1 VRYKNEAVHSPENS
15 KRGAKQGPEPKLP
28 GARVPFPATLG
39 SIGGATE
46 ADLRRAGQE
55 KQVQEAIGHFTRY
68 LRSERECYY
77 ADGRP
82 LGREWR
88 DMVEG
93 FFAEPLLD
101 SVRVLELK
109 GQRVSNPWFYPL
121 AKERGI
127 KHLPDLTHKA
137 TVTFL
142 DVVVFNGDFS
152 ARDLFHG
159 LVHAA
164 QVKVMGV
171 NEFTDLFVRGFLKA
185 RSYFLVPLKAHAFA
199 MDAKFAAN
207 PSQRFSVEEEIRHW
221 WCEGKY

>member
-1 VRYKNEAVHSPENS
+1 VRYKNEAIHSPGSS
-15 KRGAKQGPEPKLP
+15 KHNLDQKTPSEKLK
-28 GARVPFPATLG
+28 FPATLA
-39 SIGGATE
+39 SMGADE
-46 ADLRRAGQE
+46 AAFRHAGRE
-55 KQVQEAIGHFTRY
+55 KQVQEAIEHFTRY

-77 ADGRP
+77 TDGGP
-82 LGREWR
+82 LPKEWR
-88 DMVEG
+88 EMVEG

-101 SVRVLELK
+101 QVRVLELK
-109 GQRVSNPWFYPL
+109 DQRVTNPWFYPL

-142 DVVVFNGDFS
+142 DVVVFNGNFS

-164 QVKVMGV
+164 QVSVMGV
-171 NEFTDLFVRGFLKA
+171 GEFTDLFVRGFLKA

-199 MDAKFAAN
+199 LDARFAAN
-207 PSQRFSVEEEIRHW
+207 PRQRFSVEAEIRQW
-221 WCEGKY
+221 QQEGKY